1 MPQVQPQP
9 KDNNYGNYG
18 LDGGIGINMEELFS
32 ILKMKLYLDTG
43 GGINMEE
50 LFPILKLIIFS
61 IAYCHLYRAE
71 ILRFDENFIFID
83 LIHQCIYLGHDEEL
97 SIKEDFSCLKLV
109 LLKQTLEIHRKN
121 NCLKSTYLR
130 IAPIVIIRS
139 VYQNA
144 VSTILFS
151 KMYV

>member
-32 ILKMKLYLDTG
+32 ILKMKLYLDTW

-61 IAYCHLYRAE
+61 IAY
-71 ILRFDENFIFID
+71 
-83 LIHQCIYLGHDEEL
+83 
-97 SIKEDFSCLKLV
+97 
-109 LLKQTLEIHRKN
+109 
-121 NCLKSTYLR
+121 
-130 IAPIVIIRS
+130 
-139 VYQNA
+139 
-144 VSTILFS
+144 
-151 KMYV
+151 